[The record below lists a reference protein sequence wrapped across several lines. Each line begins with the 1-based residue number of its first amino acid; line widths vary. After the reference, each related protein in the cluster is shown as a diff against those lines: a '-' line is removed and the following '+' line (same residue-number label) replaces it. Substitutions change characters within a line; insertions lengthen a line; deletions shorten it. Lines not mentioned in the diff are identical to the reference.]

1 METLQTLLSRKAVIM
16 KVISFRRLFLPFT
29 SHVRYFGQP
38 AAQTHPHLIAEGEV
52 TPGISR
58 KEIYTRRC
66 KLVTTALD
74 MFKGMKS
81 AYSHLF
87 IFPSA
92 TTQYMTNDIPYV
104 FRQNSD
110 FLYFSGFQEPD
121 SLLLIEA
128 SGNKSSR
135 GEHIANLF
143 VPRKDPAK
151 ELWDGPRS
159 GTEGAIA
166 LTGVDGAFNSNELE
180 KYLHHYNKTHKDYV
194 LWYNHAKP
202 IHQEFHNQVLG
213 QVLHD
218 KRYKCVENTAALAHR
233 LRVLKSQPEIRLI
246 QQSITIA
253 CESFIEVMKFSKPQ
267 ANEAHLWAKMDFECR
282 MRGAEFL
289 AYPPVV
295 AGGPRANVIHYITN
309 NQVIKDGH
317 LVLMDAGCEFHGYAS
332 DLTRTWPVSGRFT
345 EPQRLLYN
353 ATLRVQEM
361 CIQMCTTDY
370 SLDDIYNQMVLLLS
384 AELTQLGIISPDTSY
399 EQKLNL
405 TRKFCPHHVGHYLGM
420 DIHDTS
426 LISRQIKL
434 QPNMIVTIEPGL
446 YIAEDD
452 YTVSPEFRGIGLR
465 IEDNILVTDSV
476 PVNMSAS
483 CPKTVDDIETVLSSQ

>member
-1 METLQTLLSRKAVIM
+1 MVSGKAVIM

-81 AYSHLF
+81 AYCHLF

-92 TTQYMTNDIPYV
+92 TTQFMTNDIPYV

-110 FLYFSGFQEPD
+110 FLYFKRFQEPD

-151 ELWDGPRS
+151 ELWNGPRS

-180 KYLHHYNKTHKDYV
+180 KYLHHYNKTHKDFV

-233 LRVLKSQPEIRLI
+233 LRVLKSQPEILLI

-267 ANEAHLWAKMDFECR
+267 HIE
-282 MRGAEFL
+282 
-289 AYPPVV
+289 V
-295 AGGPRANVIHYITN
+295 
-309 NQVIKDGH
+309 
-317 LVLMDAGCEFHGYAS
+317 
-332 DLTRTWPVSGRFT
+332 
-345 EPQRLLYN
+345 
-353 ATLRVQEM
+353 
-361 CIQMCTTDY
+361 
-370 SLDDIYNQMVLLLS
+370 
-384 AELTQLGIISPDTSY
+384 
-399 EQKLNL
+399 
-405 TRKFCPHHVGHYLGM
+405 VGHKRHSVPCCPIIFSEQFGSIVSSRVTLSPQ
-420 DIHDTS
+420 DSVVPFPSILLASSPNLKLFHD
-426 LISRQIKL
+426 L
-434 QPNMIVTIEPGL
+434 IVTTKFISKLGFSSFL
-446 YIAEDD
+446 
-452 YTVSPEFRGIGLR
+452 
-465 IEDNILVTDSV
+465 DSR
-476 PVNMSAS
+476 
-483 CPKTVDDIETVLSSQ
+483 TT